1 MGEFLVVFILF
12 GKMSSL
18 TFSSKVAKDS
28 GPGKRRAEGFLRGSD
43 GETR

>member
-18 TFSSKVAKDS
+18 TFSSKVAKEQ
-28 GPGKRRAEGFLRGSD
+28 GAGKRVGEGFLRRSD
-43 GETR
+43 G